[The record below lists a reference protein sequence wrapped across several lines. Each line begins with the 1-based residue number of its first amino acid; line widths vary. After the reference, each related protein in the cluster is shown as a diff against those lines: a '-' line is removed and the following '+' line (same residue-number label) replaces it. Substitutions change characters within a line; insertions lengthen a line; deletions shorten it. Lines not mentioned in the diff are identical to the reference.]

1 MKICVIG
8 GTGHIGKF
16 LVPMLIEAGHE
27 VTVVTSGKTPMLEK
41 GAWKFVNLITLT
53 YGAPGW
59 TDAIRGVGSEVL
71 VDILQGDSPEL
82 YMAVKDTM
90 RHMIVCGSIWMLGF
104 PRVVPTPA
112 ITQGPCPFSGYA
124 KRYAQLLA
132 VKLQAEADGIAFTAI
147 MPPNICGPY
156 KIPLDCRRQSSGIL

>member
-27 VTVVTSGKTPMLEK
+27 VIVVTSGRTPMLEE
-41 GAWKFVNLITLT
+41 GAWKFVRPITRK

-59 TDAIRGVGSEVL
+59 TDAIRGIGSEVL

-82 YMAVKDTM
+82 YMAVKDTV

-112 ITQGPCPFSGYA
+112 ITQGGMGGCPTWPLYCAS
-124 KRYAQLLA
+124 
-132 VKLQAEADGIAFTAI
+132 QAD
-147 MPPNICGPY
+147 
-156 KIPLDCRRQSSGIL
+156 QSWGLRISSSSRTGWSSLTLSSRVG